1 MSWFRTSEGQLRR
14 SRNFLTFEYASKSIK
29 NAFHGKLLRAVLYE
43 FPCRQII
50 IVLGRYC
57 PRPRSQ
63 SGCPRPL
70 TSHISLIFA
79 VLLCTR
85 LNLCLRRLPRDWIKF
100 KIRPY
105 PLRTCEKFKND
116 VISNLDILR
125 NSSVQP
131 KSPPFSH
138 LTVSQQIRNRV
149 SDSNLNLN
157 RGQPILK
164 WSVQIK
170 NINSKVNFRLV
181 TSIRG

>member
-1 MSWFRTSEGQLRR
+1 MKIWKFYMYLAIVM
-14 SRNFLTFEYASKSIK
+14 N
-29 NAFHGKLLRAVLYE
+29 
-43 FPCRQII
+43 
-50 IVLGRYC
+50 IVLKSKHISLSPSFGTNFSIFQIYLI
-57 PRPRSQ
+57 SNNYIWTDL
-63 SGCPRPL
+63 GK
-70 TSHISLIFA
+70 ISLIFA

-125 NSSVQP
+125 NSSVRP

-157 RGQPILK
+157 R
-164 WSVQIK
+164 V
-170 NINSKVNFRLV
+170 
-181 TSIRG
+181 